1 MLPYR
6 VVIQQSLPY
15 RQFPDSFHSRVVI
28 VGTGEVRRGVGP
40 LVGVRG
46 NPWFSQ
52 PIRASGFVGTGVVR
66 RGVGPLVGV
75 RGSFVGDNQQ
85 NLSITI
91 STLLQTISRCVLM
104 YRHVSAYL

>member
-28 VGTGEVRRGVGP
+28 
-40 LVGVRG
+40 
-46 NPWFSQ
+46 
-52 PIRASGFVGTGVVR
+52 VGTGVVR

-104 YRHVSAYL
+104 YRHVSAYLYSK

>member
-28 VGTGEVRRGVGP
+28 VGTG
-40 LVGVRG
+40 
-46 NPWFSQ
+46 
-52 PIRASGFVGTGVVR
+52 VVR

-75 RGSFVGDNQQ
+75 RGSLLGDNQQ
-85 NLSITI
+85 NLSISI

-104 YRHVSAYL
+104 YRHVSAYLYSK